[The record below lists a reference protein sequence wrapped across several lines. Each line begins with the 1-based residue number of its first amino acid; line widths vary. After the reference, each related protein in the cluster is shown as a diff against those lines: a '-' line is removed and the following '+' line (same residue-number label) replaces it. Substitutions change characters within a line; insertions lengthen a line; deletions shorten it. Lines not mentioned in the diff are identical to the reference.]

1 MEKSIR
7 IFKIKE
13 MAAVERGPGLRGWP
27 LLTDG
32 KTSKHLTTGITEF
45 QPGASLAM
53 HIHNCEEQITL
64 LEGEAVAI
72 IDGVSHELTAPDTT
86 FVSQGVPH
94 RFINRSAKPMKI
106 LWVYTTTKMS
116 RTFVETAGER
126 DSDVTKED

>member
-1 MEKSIR
+1 MEKAIR

-13 MAAVERGPGLRGWP
+13 MTAVERGSGLRGWP

-64 LEGEAVAI
+64 LEGEAVAV

-86 FVSQGVPH
+86 FVSEGVPH
-94 RFINRSAKPMKI
+94 RFINQSAKPMKI

-116 RTFVETAGER
+116 RTFVETGR
-126 DSDVTKED
+126 IEDYPKK

>member
-1 MEKSIR
+1 MEKVIR

-27 LLTDG
+27 LLADG
-32 KTSKHLTTGITEF
+32 TSSKHLTTGITEF

-64 LEGEAVAI
+64 LEGEALAI

-94 RFINRSAKPMKI
+94 RFINRGPRPMKM
-106 LWVYTTTKMS
+106 LWVYTTTKVT
-116 RTFVETAGER
+116 RTFVETGRTA
-126 DSDVTKED
+126 DYLKK